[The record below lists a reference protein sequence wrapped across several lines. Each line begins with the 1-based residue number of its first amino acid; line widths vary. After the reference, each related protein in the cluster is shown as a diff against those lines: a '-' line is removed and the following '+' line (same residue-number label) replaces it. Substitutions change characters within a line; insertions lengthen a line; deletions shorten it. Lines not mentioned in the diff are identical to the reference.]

1 MNPKRTIH
9 ERILLR
15 IDEALGEPHSPYRDE
30 VTGGLRADRLANA
43 MEGEEGRA
51 AADYAYAIRDLR
63 NSGDIA
69 DLSRLRLT
77 EEGAIRVRA
86 LRSPAADHNVVGSK
100 PMIDRNK
107 LSRGP
112 EPYLGWWLEGTPGPA
127 MHPRSYICFASEDRG
142 ESRFQVTIATAS
154 AKLSLEGGAARA
166 DCWLKLASAKLAVTT
181 RPSATRRLAAPRFIS
196 YSVLSR

>member
-43 MEGEEGRA
+43 MDGEEGRA

-86 LRSPAADHNVVGSK
+86 LRS
-100 PMIDRNK
+100 
-107 LSRGP
+107 
-112 EPYLGWWLEGTPGPA
+112 PA